1 MLIGMF
7 NIMKDSLC
15 LVTGG
20 FDPLHLGYLEYFKA
34 TKKISEYLVVGV
46 NSDIDGRASE

>member
-1 MLIGMF
+1 
-7 NIMKDSLC
+7 MKDSLC

-34 TKKISEYLVVGV
+34 TKKISEYLVIGV